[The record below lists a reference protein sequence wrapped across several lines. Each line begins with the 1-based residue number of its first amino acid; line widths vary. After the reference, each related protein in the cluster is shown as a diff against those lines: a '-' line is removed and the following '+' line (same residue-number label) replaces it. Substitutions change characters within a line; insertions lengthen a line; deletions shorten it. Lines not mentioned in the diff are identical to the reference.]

1 MTQSRGQILLNPE
14 VISSVAS
21 DGGAVILFEGS
32 TNGENAITFKAPD
45 SVTADYTFTLPDGT
59 GDPGQ
64 ALTTDGNGVTTWTTV
79 TAASGGN
86 SGTFQYND
94 GASGFAG
101 LSTMTTDGTNIS
113 IGAGTLTT
121 ESDLIFSDGSGTLT
135 LTSPTTYTANTTYT
149 LPAEGTASA
158 GAALIVSASP
168 TPSTTALSLEWGTP
182 SGTNQDPGGSG
193 AANVREVQYNVGGLF
208 TGSAEF
214 AYDES
219 TDVLSVPSLSTTNID
234 ISNNSITSTNTNG
247 NINLDANGTGDVVL
261 SGGTDLALTGSTSGT
276 VRYNAPA
283 TVSTP
288 YTITL
293 PTAPPSVIS
302 RLQYS
307 VANPTVAKFVADT
320 KTLNFVMDS
329 GDPSTPA
336 FVALGVRGTVYVD
349 AAYTIIGWKLI
360 GEAAAA
366 FSINVD
372 QATPNFAAP
381 TVAPTYSTV
390 ITGASLGASDF
401 LAEATGLNI
410 SVAAGDSLQF
420 DVQSNTTQTNVTM
433 ALIMRPD

>member
-14 VISSVAS
+14 VISNAAT

-45 SVTADYTFTLPDGT
+45 AVTADYTFTLPDGT
-59 GDPGQ
+59 GTPGQ
-64 ALTTDGNGVTTWTTV
+64 ALTTDGNGVTSWTTV
-79 TAASGGN
+79 TAASGGT

-121 ESDLIFSDGSGTLT
+121 ESDIIFSDGTGTLT
-135 LTSPTTYTANTTYT
+135 LTSPTYTANTTYT
-149 LPAEGTASA
+149 LPVQGTASA

-208 TGSAEF
+208 TGSTEF
-214 AYDES
+214 SYDES
-219 TDVLSVPSLSTTNID
+219 TDILSVPSLSTTNID
-234 ISNNSITSTNTNG
+234 ISGTTISSDG
-247 NINLDANGTGDVVL
+247 NINLNAAGTSDVIL
-261 SGGTDLALTGSTSGT
+261 SGGTDLTLNGSTSGDVT
-276 VRYNAPA
+276 LSAGASPA
-283 TVSTP
+283 SLN
-288 YTITL
+288 ITL
-293 PTAPPSVIS
+293 PSAVPTTTS
-302 RLQYS
+302 RMQYTTG
-307 VANPTVAKFVADT
+307 ANTTTKFVSDI

-329 GDPSTPA
+329 GDPTTPA
-336 FVALGVRGTVYVD
+336 YIALGVRGTVYID
-349 AAYTIIGWKLI
+349 SAYTIIGWKLI
-360 GEAAAA
+360 GEAGAA
-366 FSINVD
+366 FSLNVD
-372 QATPNFAAP
+372 QGTFPTPP
-381 TVAPTYSTV
+381 SAPTYSTV
-390 ITGASLGASDF
+390 ISGASLGATDF
-401 LAEATGLNI
+401 TAESGVLNI
-410 SVAAGDSLQF
+410 SVAAGDVLQF

>member
-14 VISSVAS
+14 VISSVAA

-45 SVTADYTFTLPDGT
+45 AVTADYTFTLPDGT
-59 GDPGQ
+59 GTPGQ
-64 ALTTDGNGVTTWTTV
+64 ALTTDGNGVTSWTTV
-79 TAASGGN
+79 TAASGGT

-121 ESDLIFSDGSGTLT
+121 ESDIIFSDGTGTLT
-135 LTSPTTYTANTTYT
+135 LTSPTYTANTTYT
-149 LPAEGTASA
+149 LPVQGTASA

-182 SGTNQDPGGSG
+182 SGTNQDPGGAGASG
-193 AANVREVQYNVGGLF
+193 VREVQYNVGGLF
-208 TGSAEF
+208 TGSTEF
-214 AYDES
+214 AYDET
-219 TDVLSVPSLSTTNID
+219 TDILSVPSLSTTNID
-234 ISNNSITSTNTNG
+234 ISTNSITSTNTNG
-247 NINLDANGTGDVVL
+247 NINLDANGTGDVIL

-276 VRYNAPA
+276 VRFNAPA

-336 FVALGVRGTVYVD
+336 YVALGVRGTVYVD

-372 QATPNFAAP
+372 QGTFPTPPA
-381 TVAPTYSTV
+381 APTYSTV
-390 ITGASLGASDF
+390 ITGASLGATDF
-401 LAEATGLNI
+401 TAESGVLNI
-410 SVAAGDSLQF
+410 SVAAGDVLQF